1 MDKVKFL
8 EKIKARDYFGIEDEI
23 EEIVKNNAKIIS
35 VGGNHSITLPILRAF
50 SQFFRNV
57 EILHFDAHLTLTKN
71 MKITLILMP
80 AHLQGSWKKGLL
92 ER

>member
-23 EEIVKNNAKIIS
+23 EEIVKKNAKIIS

-50 SQFFRNV
+50 SQFFRNI
-57 EILHFDAHLTLTKN
+57 EILHFDAYPDPHEKYEDNSYSHACTF
-71 MKITLILMP
+71 
-80 AHLQGSWKKGLL
+80 ARSWKRDLL